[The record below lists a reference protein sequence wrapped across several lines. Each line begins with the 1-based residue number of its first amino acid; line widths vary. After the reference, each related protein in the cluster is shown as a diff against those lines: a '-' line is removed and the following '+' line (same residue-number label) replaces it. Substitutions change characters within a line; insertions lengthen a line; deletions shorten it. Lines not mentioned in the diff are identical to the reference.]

1 MPRDNS
7 LSGNSSG
14 NSSRRKFI
22 GLVGGGAL
30 TTTLAGCLGD
40 DSDDADDTAATDD
53 DTDDTAAP
61 GDDTDDAAD
70 DGTEEQL
77 GGGNLTFAQSAS
89 PLRFDPIDETDAAST
104 TISAQVF
111 THLYRYDDG
120 FDIVAEPPHTLASSL
135 PELERDGQR
144 WIIEIVD
151 HAEFHNGDPVTAE
164 DVQYTIEQPLEEET
178 NLVGSFGIVED
189 TELIDDHTI
198 QIDLEHPFEGFEHSL
213 HQRIVPKEARENN
226 REDFGLD
233 VIVGSGP
240 FQVTDWAEGEFVR
253 FERWDDFWGDE
264 LPNVE
269 SMEFVP
275 IEENTTRFTELAAG
289 DVDVMEDVPPQLY
302 DQFDDDPGVEVQE
315 EDFVS
320 YFYAAFNW
328 EGGETTKP
336 EVREAIDYCFTVEDV
351 VANQVEPV
359 GSVLHNPLPDSLAE
373 EWDLPLDEYEAH
385 WNDRDIDRAQELFEE
400 AGVPDDWTCE
410 FVGPPGETREQVA
423 ISIANGI
430 EQAGY
435 SANVRSVDWGSFN
448 EITAEN
454 DPDEVNV
461 HVVGLTPAPD
471 PYEFLDLL
479 FHSEGPLNDA
489 GYSNE
494 RVDEL
499 TEESQQAVGF
509 ENRQPLFEE
518 AIDIILE
525 ERAHLPLYNQLHTYG
540 VSDNVSDFGIHPI
553 QGSAFF
559 TQRNNVSVQ
568 D

>member
-1 MPRDNS
+1 MPRDSN
-7 LSGNSSG
+7 LSGTSNG

-40 DSDDADDTAATDD
+40 DTDDADDA
-53 DTDDTAAP
+53 DDTAAP

-77 GGGNLTFAQSAS
+77 GGGTVTFAQAGA

-104 TISAQVF
+104 SVSAQVF
-111 THLYRYDDG
+111 SHLYRYDEGTEITVD
-120 FDIVAEPPHTLASSL
+120 PPHTLATSL
-135 PELERDGQR
+135 PEWERDGER
-144 WIIEIVD
+144 VIVEIVD
-151 HAEFHNGDPVTAE
+151 YAEFHNGDHLTAE
-164 DVQYTIEQPLEEET
+164 DVQYTFEQPMVEET
-178 NLVGSFGIVED
+178 NLMGRFGIIED
-189 TELIDDHTI
+189 TELIDDYTI
-198 QIDLEHPFEGFEHSL
+198 QFDLDIPYEGFVHSL
-213 HQRIVPKEARENN
+213 NQRIVPKEARENN
-226 REDFGLD
+226 KEDFGLGT
-233 VIVGSGP
+233 VIGSGP
-240 FQVTDWAEGEFVR
+240 FQITDWAEGEYVR
-253 FERWDDFWGDE
+253 FDRWDDFWGDE

-269 SMEFVP
+269 AMEFVP

-302 DQFDDDPGVEVQE
+302 DQFDDDPSVEVQE
-315 EDFVS
+315 EDFLS
-320 YFYAAFNW
+320 YFYAGFNW

-336 EVREAIDYCFTVEDV
+336 EVREAIDYCFTIDTVIE
-351 VANQVEPV
+351 QHVEPV
-359 GSVLHNPLPDSLAE
+359 GSVLYNPLPDALAE
-373 EWDLPLDEYEAH
+373 QWDLPLDEYEAH
-385 WNDRDIDRAQELFEE
+385 WHDRDIDRAQELFEE

-410 FVGPPGETREQVA
+410 LVAPPGETREQVG

-435 SANVRSVDWGSFN
+435 SANMRSVDWGSFN

-454 DPDEVNV
+454 DPDEVNI
-461 HVVGLTPAPD
+461 HVVGLTPDPD
-471 PYEFLDLL
+471 PYSFLDFV
-479 FHSEGPLNDA
+479 FHSEGALNDP

-499 TEESQQAVGF
+499 IDESQRTVGF
-509 ENRQPLFEE
+509 EDRQPLFKE

-525 ERAHLPLYNQLHTYG
+525 ERAHIPLYNLKHAYG
-540 VSDNVSDFGIHPI
+540 VSDNVTDFKIHTINNPN
-553 QGSAFF
+553 FF
-559 TQRNNVSVQ
+559 TNRNNVAVQ